1 MRKYVP
7 ISFISPWKLYY
18 FRHKYSTN
26 YPNYY
31 IIFSVIN
38 LFYKKKDKT

>member
-1 MRKYVP
+1 MLMRKYVP

-26 YPNYY
+26 YY